1 MKRPGISTPIII
13 MTFQDLGLGPK
24 ILSAIEVAGYTE
36 PTPIQAQAIPEI
48 LAGRDVIGSAQTGTG
63 KTAAF
68 ALPALH
74 ILKGHKKGAP
84 PRCLALGPTRE
95 LAAQVQGQ
103 FKKYGEQTQL
113 KTTLVH
119 GGVGYGQQREDL
131 KNGADVVIA
140 TPGRL
145 LDHVEQGSIDLSS
158 IELLILDEVDRML
171 DMGFIDDVKR
181 IIKLCR
187 NPKRQT
193 LLFSATVSE
202 DIKRLIARSLKNP
215 VEVAIAIKIS
225 PAETVKHEVYPVG
238 AMQKFDLLVA
248 LIESME
254 IDSMIIFCRMKV
266 GADRITRWLSERNYN
281 CAAMHSNLPQ
291 KARTKALDKFKNGEI
306 KILVATDIASRGLD
320 IANVTHVINY
330 DVPEH
335 CEDYVHRIGRTGRAQ
350 REGDAATILAPD
362 ETAKID
368 AIEKFIDQQIP
379 QRRLEG
385 FNYFHEPQIRDA
397 ACAAPKRRRRNSST
411 SKFGRRRR

>member
-1 MKRPGISTPIII
+1 
-13 MTFQDLGLGPK
+13 MTFKDLGLAPNV
-24 ILSAIEVAGYTE
+24 LTAIENAGYNE
-36 PTPIQAQAIPEI
+36 PTPIQAQAIPQI
-48 LAGRDVIGSAQTGTG
+48 LDGRDVIGSAQTGTG

-74 ILKGHKKGAP
+74 ILGSHQKGAA

-95 LAAQVQGQ
+95 LAAQVKEQ
-103 FKKYGEQTQL
+103 FEKYGKETKL
-113 KTTLVH
+113 KSTLVH

-131 KNGADVVIA
+131 KNGSDVVIA

-145 LDHVEQGSIDLSS
+145 LDHVEQGSIDLGS
-158 IELLILDEVDRML
+158 IELLIFDEVDRML
-171 DMGFIDDVKR
+171 DMGFIEDVKR

-187 NPKRQT
+187 NAKRQT

-202 DIKRLIARSLKNP
+202 DIKRLIARSLKDP
-215 VEVAIAIKIS
+215 VIVAIAIKIT

-238 AMQKFDLLVA
+238 AMQKFDLLIA

-266 GADRITRWLSERNYN
+266 GADRIARWLSERDYN

-291 KARTKALDKFKNGEI
+291 KARTKALEKFKNGEI

-335 CEDYVHRIGRTGRAQ
+335 PEDYVHRIGRTGRAQ

-362 ETAKID
+362 ETSKID

-379 QRRLEG
+379 QRKLED
-385 FNYFHEPQIRDA
+385 FNYFYEPHIRAAADA
-397 ACAAPKRRRRNSST
+397 KPKRRRRNSSS
-411 SKFGRRRR
+411 SKFGRRR

>member
-1 MKRPGISTPIII
+1 MQRPGIKHSEI
-13 MTFQDLGLGPK
+13 MKFEDLGLAPTV
-24 ILSAIEVAGYTE
+24 LSAVQAAGYTE
-36 PTPIQAQAIPEI
+36 PTPIQARAIPAIIE
-48 LAGRDVIGSAQTGTG
+48 GRDVLGSAQTGTG

-74 ILKGHKKGAP
+74 LLRGHQKGAP
-84 PRCLALGPTRE
+84 PRCLVLGPTRE
-95 LAAQVQGQ
+95 LAAQVKEQ
-103 FKKYGEQTQL
+103 FEKYGQETQL
-113 KTTLVH
+113 KIALVH
-119 GGVGYGQQREDL
+119 GGVGYGQQRKDL
-131 KNGADVVIA
+131 DDGSDVVIA

-145 LDHVEQGSIDLSS
+145 LDHVQQGSIDLSS

-171 DMGFIDDVKR
+171 DMGFIEDVKR

-187 NPKRQT
+187 NSKRQT
-193 LLFSATVSE
+193 LLFSATLSE
-202 DIKRLIARSLKNP
+202 DIKRLIARSLKDP
-215 VEVAIAIKIS
+215 LEIAIAIKIS

-248 LIESME
+248 LIEQMD

-266 GADRITRWLSERNYN
+266 GADRITRWLTERNYS

-291 KARTKALDKFKNGEI
+291 RARTKALEQFKNGSI

-362 ETAKID
+362 ETSKIE
-368 AIEKFIDQQIP
+368 AIEKFIDQKIL
-379 QRRLEG
+379 QRKLEG
-385 FNYFHEPQIRDA
+385 FNYFHEPHIRDA
-397 ACAAPKRRRRNSST
+397 EDAKPKRRRRNSST
-411 SKFGRRRR
+411 SKFGRRR